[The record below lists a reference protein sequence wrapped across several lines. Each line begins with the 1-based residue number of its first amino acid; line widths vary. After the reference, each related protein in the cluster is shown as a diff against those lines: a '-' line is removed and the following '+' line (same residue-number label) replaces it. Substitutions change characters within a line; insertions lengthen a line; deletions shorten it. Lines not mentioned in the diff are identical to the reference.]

1 MGEKVY
7 YIGPTYG
14 STLAFSTRGTITAN
28 PDDTDISHEA
38 RDAYLHWQGENMA
51 KGWQVSRSAVS
62 HLKLPTS
69 HRSFD
74 AERRPKPASREQQ
87 AFFDSADAAAYETG
101 DFDELRRMLRSGISP
116 DTVDVDGQTALMI
129 ASVNGHHKLALF
141 LLDHGAY
148 PHIMNKHGENALTH
162 AALAVVQSPLGRAYD
177 ITAALLDFGA
187 ELPSLAPSERG
198 CPVTGDARCSLA
210 PAKATVT
217 VAKVRRELL
226 AARAVNS
233 TLPEAYPGAV
243 TAARHGFVEIIRR
256 QLELGM
262 HPDARDEEGSCLLMI
277 ASFDARIEV
286 LELLLQ
292 HGADTQMTDLNLK
305 GLAVT
310 GANALTIAAMSV
322 EFHQNAAA
330 EESIVTLLRVCRSRV

>member
-14 STLAFSTRGTITAN
+14 STLVFSTRGTITAN

-62 HLKLPTS
+62 HLKPPTS

-116 DTVDVDGQTALMI
+116 DTVDADGQTALMI

-187 ELPSLAPSERG
+187 ELP
-198 CPVTGDARCSLA
+198 SLA